1 MAVTNVHTIHQGTY
15 NAIAYIINPNKT
27 GDGRYVISNLCVSSA
42 QGATQ
47 QFRETRELAGTGRC
61 RTEAQH
67 IIQSFAP
74 GEVTPER
81 ALLIGQELCK
91 ALFNDE
97 YQYVLAVHVDHEH
110 IHNHIV
116 LNNVN
121 FYTGKTFETEF
132 NQGKIP
138 ERAWSKLRQVS
149 DDICKKHHLSVIE
162 SPEKSKGKSHYEWEL
177 DKQSLSW
184 KAQLKQ
190 AIDEVIKVSEDF
202 NDFLAKCAEF
212 GILVD
217 YNPDHKI
224 DLKFM
229 LATQKERNP
238 RARFTRAKTLGWFYE
253 SKQIARRIE
262 TYKYMTTHAPKVRL
276 IPTTAERFQ
285 QSQGLQNWADRENM
299 KAASQALNE
308 MNASNSTLEELESAA
323 HRAFAEFMV
332 MSTPQM
338 ELSDRIHKMEEQI
351 PAIEKYHEF
360 VAYHKKYTSLEGKAK
375 TKYKSDFCYELDE
388 YHKAYKKLIELFPDA
403 HIPKLSK
410 LKTEL
415 EKARTDYAQ
424 QSAERKALKKEADRL
439 SRLAQQKRDSQR
451 TLARYMQNEQ
461 AAKRKKS
468 QLE

>member
-15 NAIAYIINPNKT
+15 NAIAYIINPDKT
-27 GDGRYVISNLCVSSA
+27 ANGRYVVSNLCVSSA

-74 GEVTPER
+74 GEVSPER

-110 IHNHIV
+110 IHNHII

-149 DDICKKHHLSVIE
+149 DELCKKHHLSVIE

-202 NDFLAKCAEF
+202 NDFLLKCAEY

-217 YNPDHKI
+217 YNPEHRI

-229 LATQKERNP
+229 LAAQKERNP

-262 TYKYMTTHAPKVRL
+262 TYKYMTTHAPKARL

-299 KAASQALNE
+299 KVASKALNE
-308 MNASNSTLEELESAA
+308 MTASNSTIEELESAA
-323 HRAFAEFMV
+323 HRALAKFTVSSAPMFSM
-332 MSTPQM
+332 
-338 ELSDRIHKMEEQI
+338 SDRLHEIDEQI
-351 PAIEKYHEF
+351 LSSR
-360 VAYHKKYTSLEGKAK
+360 SLINS
-375 TKYKSDFCYELDE
+375 TRIIRSMFL
-388 YHKAYKKLIELFPDA
+388 L
-403 HIPKLSK
+403 
-410 LKTEL
+410 
-415 EKARTDYAQ
+415 KAR
-424 QSAERKALKKEADRL
+424 
-439 SRLAQQKRDSQR
+439 QKRNTRATIAMS
-451 TLARYMQNEQ
+451 LVSIVRYI
-461 AAKRKKS
+461 RR
-468 QLE
+468 

>member
-1 MAVTNVHTIHQGTY
+1 
-15 NAIAYIINPNKT
+15 
-27 GDGRYVISNLCVSSA
+27 
-42 QGATQ
+42 
-47 QFRETRELAGTGRC
+47 
-61 RTEAQH
+61 
-67 IIQSFAP
+67 
-74 GEVTPER
+74 
-81 ALLIGQELCK
+81 LLIGQELCK

-138 ERAWSKLRQVS
+138 DRAWSKLRQVS
-149 DDICKKHHLSVIE
+149 DELCKKHHLSVIDN
-162 SPEKSKGKSHYEWEL
+162 PEQNKGRSHYEWEL

-202 NDFLAKCAEF
+202 NDFLLKCAEY
-212 GILVD
+212 GLLVD

-229 LATQKERNP
+229 LAAQKERNP
-238 RARFTRAKTLGWFYE
+238 SARFTRAKTLGWFYE

-262 TYKYMTTHAPKVRL
+262 TYKYMTTHAPKARL

-299 KAASQALNE
+299 KVASKALNE
-308 MNASNSTLEELESAA
+308 MTAENSTIEELEAAA
-323 HRAFAEFMV
+323 HKAFARRAMAVNATSAIKAKIEA
-332 MSTPQM
+332 
-338 ELSDRIHKMEEQI
+338 IEEQI
-351 PAIEKYHEF
+351 PVITDFMKYREF
-360 VAYHKKYTSLEGKAK
+360 QQQYRSLSGREQQKYAK
-375 TKYKSDFCYELDE
+375 NNSYEL
-388 YHKAYKKLIELFPDA
+388 AQYKELLKKIKEFFPDKT
-403 HIPKLSK
+403 IPTVEQLRKEQTKLQK
-410 LKTEL
+410 Q
-415 EKARTDYAQ
+415 YAK
-424 QSAERKALKKEADRL
+424 QSAVYTESKKEADRL
-439 SRLAQQKRDSQR
+439 ARLARQKRDSEKTVQR
-451 TLARYMQNEQ
+451 YLQNEQ
-461 AAKRKKS
+461 AAKRKKN